1 MSGMKEITVQEV
13 QESIKNGEKLNL
25 IDVREVAEVQEDHI
39 AGIINI
45 PLGLLEFRLQELN
58 KNTPYIIICR
68 SGGRSG
74 QATEF
79 LTYHGYDA
87 TNMVG
92 GMLAFKGNVE

>member
-1 MSGMKEITVQEV
+1 MKEITVQEV

-39 AGIINI
+39 PGIINI

-92 GMLAFKGNVE
+92 GMLAFNGNVE

>member
-1 MSGMKEITVQEV
+1 MKEITVQEV

-39 AGIINI
+39 PGIINI